1 MSDASGGAEEEEQSN
16 DDETFSPGSSSS
28 ACSSSVQR
36 KRACWTEAEI
46 DVLKQ
51 AHSDHFL
58 KEEQVSAYIASH
70 YFDGKYT
77 NTQIRSKLRILQ
89 IIK

>member
-16 DDETFSPGSSSS
+16 DETFSPGSPSS

-36 KRACWTEAEI
+36 QRACWTEAEI

-58 KEEQVSAYIASH
+58 KEEQ
-70 YFDGKYT
+70 D
-77 NTQIRSKLRILQ
+77 
-89 IIK
+89 